1 MGHWDL
7 CVRAW
12 RPVLMEG
19 RRMTC
24 TKSPAENPLQKTIEI
39 QSNGRGKSDQE
50 LRSLGENQLS
60 VTLGA
65 SNSSTSV
72 CTASNQLN

>member
-1 MGHWDL
+1 
-7 CVRAW
+7 
-12 RPVLMEG
+12 
-19 RRMTC
+19 MTC